1 MRIKVGDTV
10 KFINKKAHEE
20 NPEWYPPKGT
30 LGCVVD
36 ILKDS
41 KYKRK
46 VTYKII
52 WKRNSTSENDVWYAQ
67 RSWIRR
73 A

>member
-1 MRIKVGDTV
+1 MSIKVGDKV
-10 KFINKKAHEE
+10 RFINKKAHEE
-20 NPEWYPPKGT
+20 KPEWYPKKGT
-30 LGCVVD
+30 YGQVLD

-46 VTYKII
+46 ITYKII
-52 WKRNSTSENDVWYAQ
+52 WQRNSTSENDVWYSQ
-67 RSWIRR
+67 RSWLRR